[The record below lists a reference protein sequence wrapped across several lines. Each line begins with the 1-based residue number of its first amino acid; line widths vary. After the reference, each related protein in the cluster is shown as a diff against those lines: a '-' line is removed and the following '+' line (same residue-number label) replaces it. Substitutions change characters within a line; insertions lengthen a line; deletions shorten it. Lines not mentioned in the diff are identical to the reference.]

1 MKDLL
6 YCAIVILLL
15 FILYNDRSIENIVVL
30 AVSCIIL
37 MVYAFRF
44 RIVKAEK
51 EHFSTVSD
59 RYNNQDFEETLPEN
73 IENSLVY
80 YVSSFD
86 KKYIDFSKN
95 ALLNVMTNRLG
106 ALLTQDITNFPF
118 DYYSQYDGIKI
129 TQNVDCAHALKVFES
144 FDTFSMFWY
153 MKLGTSRSL
162 FESDTNTTI
171 SLVQF
176 DGGNLDIG
184 FNLFE
189 IKCIFER
196 NKLNPSIQ
204 LSIANQNITQS
215 YTYTVNDYYE
225 NKIFADKQ
233 YHLFT
238 FVKDSGKYHF
248 YMDDYVLFECVED
261 NCIDSNS
268 YRIHKDDSVVQ
279 IGDHPIHIKKDNN
292 NAVPLYIN
300 AFGIYRHRAL
310 SFDNVKELHAYY
322 TNIKRDISPH
332 YNALL
337 NRNKE
342 LEHSLSRHN
351 KPCPFSDETVCSS
364 SACHTIQN
372 WNNVDELISNTDCL
386 KQVVN
391 YCNGLT
397 DTSEDTVCR
406 YLKQD
411 NIFSIASKLDSN
423 LFMYNPNNVGNL
435 DTSSNVEVLQ
445 KLDKLGL
452 KNIYLDKSYR
462 DTHGRYSGE
471 MNRLIND
478 LLSTNQTVNL
488 DTLNTLYDS
497 QIDTRVTDNIEYDS
511 LFRNMSDS
519 NMSYKNMYND
529 ILAQTN
535 NSVGGANTGG
545 SSVTT
550 DTQTENTAALS
561 LPSELNNDLIDLNYD
576 DIDQPDLYD
585 HVLKKHRQDKIDNEL
600 QSSTW
605 NVLRGWF

>member
-15 FILYNDRSIENIVVL
+15 FILYNDRSIENVVVI

-37 MVYAFRF
+37 MLYAYQFR
-44 RIVKAEK
+44 VTKA
-51 EHFSTVSD
+51 EHFSTTTTTASD
-59 RYNNQDFEETLPEN
+59 QYNDVDFEEIIPEN
-73 IENSLVY
+73 IENGLVY

-86 KKYIDFSKN
+86 KKYIDFANN
-95 ALLNVMTNRLG
+95 ALVNVVNKRLG
-106 ALLTQDITNFPF
+106 ALLTQDIANFPF

-129 TQNVDCAHALKVFES
+129 TQKVDCVHALKVLES
-144 FDTFSMFWY
+144 FDTFSIFWY

-162 FESDTNTTI
+162 FDSETNTNI

-176 DGGNLDIG
+176 DHENLSQG

-189 IKCIFER
+189 INCIFEK
-196 NKLNPSIQ
+196 NMLNPSIR
-204 LSIANQNITQS
+204 LTIADQNITRN

-248 YMDDYVLFECVED
+248 YVDDYVLFECVED
-261 NCIDSNS
+261 NCIDSTR
-268 YRIHKDDSVVQ
+268 YTIHPDDNAVN
-279 IGDHPIHIKKDNN
+279 IRDTPIRLKKDNN
-292 NAVPLYIN
+292 SAVPLYIN
-300 AFGIYRHRAL
+300 AFGIYQHRAL
-310 SFDNVKELHAYY
+310 SFNDVKELHAYY
-322 TNIKRDISPH
+322 TNIKRDLSPH

-337 NRNKE
+337 HQNKE
-342 LEHSLSRHN
+342 LKHSLSRYT

-364 SACHTIQN
+364 SACHGIQD
-372 WNNVDELISNTDCL
+372 WNNVNEIVGNTECL

-391 YCNGLT
+391 YCNSLT
-397 DTSEDTVCR
+397 DTSEDTICR
-406 YLKQD
+406 FLNQQ

-423 LFMYNPNNVGNL
+423 LFMYNPNNAGNL
-435 DTSSNVEVLQ
+435 RATSNVEVLQ
-445 KLDKLGL
+445 KLDRLGL

-462 DTHGRYSGE
+462 DTQGRYSGE

-488 DTLNTLYDS
+488 DTLNALYDS
-497 QIDTRVTDNIEYDS
+497 QIDTRVTNDIEYDS

-519 NMSYKNMYND
+519 NLDYTNMYND
-529 ILAQTN
+529 ILAQTS
-535 NSVGGANTGG
+535 NSNAA
-545 SSVTT
+545 S
-550 DTQTENTAALS
+550 TAATTSATNAVS

-576 DIDQPDLYD
+576 DIDQPNLYD
-585 HVLKKHRQDKIDNEL
+585 HVLKKHRQDKIDKEL

-605 NVLRGWF
+605 NFLSGWF